1 MNNIFHSIVKSNT
14 RIKGIMHN
22 NIYMI
27 IGCYGVLAIIIIYL
41 SIKWLFHIELMPI
54 FIHNLPPAWQS
65 NGDLAHPLGT
75 DNLGHDILNYLFIS
89 YKTTL
94 ILTLRATLFVIII
107 GTIMNYLIFFIPFLR
122 TIIAIF
128 FRFIIAIPPL
138 LSAIMIAL
146 IWDNHINSI
155 LLIIGLSYL
164 PRFVHNINNQIIQEW
179 QKTYIIA
186 HRLDGLS
193 TPKILNCYILPNIL
207 PAYLTEV
214 VALFSHI
221 ILALT
226 ILTFL
231 GFANNLGSSDLGT
244 MMYHMLSIIHINYWP
259 FFASGITIIITIVFI
274 HLLSLGVHMM
284 SIKRVEN

>member
-1 MNNIFHSIVKSNT
+1 MNNMFHLALKYSI
-14 RIKGIMHN
+14 RIKNIIHN
-22 NIYMI
+22 NIYMVM
-27 IGCYGVLAIIIIYL
+27 GCYGVLAIIILYL
-41 SIKWLFHIELMPI
+41 STKWLFNIELMPI
-54 FIHNLPPAWQS
+54 FVHNLPPAWQS
-65 NGDLAHPLGT
+65 NGDLTHPLGT

-107 GTIMNYLIFFIPFLR
+107 GTMINYLIFFIPSLR
-122 TIIAIF
+122 TFIGVF
-128 FRFIIAIPPL
+128 FRFVIAIPPL

-146 IWDNHINSI
+146 ILNNHIDSI
-155 LLIIGLSYL
+155 LLIVGLSYL
-164 PRFVHNINNQIIQEW
+164 PRFAHNVNNQVMQEW
-179 QKTYIIA
+179 RKTYIVA

-193 TPKILNCYILPNIL
+193 IAKILNHYILPNIL

-214 VALFSHI
+214 VVLFSDI

-231 GFANNLGSSDLGT
+231 GFANNLGTPDLGT
-244 MMYHMLSIIHINYWP
+244 MMYHMLTIIHINYWP
-259 FFASGITIIITIVFI
+259 FLTSGIAIIITILFI